1 MSIIASSTAQM
12 YYMNNASDVTTSL
25 QSKLPDLLKGF
36 ELFPNKHAKGR
47 RGGII
52 GGATNEGPNQ
62 DYQLQ

>member
-1 MSIIASSTAQM
+1 M

-36 ELFPNKHAKGR
+36 ELFFSNKHAKGR

-52 GGATNEGPNQ
+52 GGATHKVTNQ
-62 DYQLQ
+62 VYQ